1 MANEINAKT
10 NGTKTIALNVR
21 LKPVDHT
28 NLPVVANYTDVNV
41 AQGIAYLNFGFIE
54 PAQLIEV
61 GKQSQHDGTVP
72 KHMEGTLMTRVVLPL
87 HSLLRLQQQLSQTL
101 VGLSEKVSRKS

>member
-1 MANEINAKT
+1 MAESNTKT

-21 LKPVDHT
+21 LRPAEHT
-28 NLPVVANYTDVNV
+28 NLPVIANYTDINV
-41 AQGIAYLNFGFIE
+41 TQGIAYLNFGFIE
-54 PAQLIEV
+54 PALLIEV
-61 GKQSQHDGTVP
+61 GKQSPNGGAVP
-72 KHMEGTLMTRVVLPL
+72 KHMDGSLMTRVALPL